1 MNTVTIVNLN
11 GIAFHLEEP
20 GFQTLRAYLD
30 RAQSQLAADPDK
42 AEIMADLEQAIAD
55 KCSQFLGPH
64 KNVLSA
70 AEINEVVQQMGPV
83 QSESAAATDSAAQA
97 QPGATSDS
105 PRGPAQ
111 QQSGTAQAAPPGPSV
126 RRLYQIREGAMISGV
141 CTGIAAYLDVD
152 VTVVRILF
160 GLFAVLTYGL
170 GVVVY
175 IAMMLV
181 IPFANTSEE
190 HAAATGAPFNAH
202 QVIDRAKKHYAEFKD
217 SREWRQHWREQRREW
232 RRKLRTERLWWG
244 TNLQRNAYH
253 FRTGTGYAGQIV
265 AGLMLPFLAIGS
277 TVLSCAMIAAVVIL
291 ASTGSLLG
299 WHATDNMPLWAA
311 VLILIIVFSALSSPF
326 RHARKAIY
334 LNQSSYN
341 LFWFTAWYEAI
352 SFALFAGICWL
363 AYTHIPEVHAFFQ
376 NFVENMRGL
385 WQNILDSI
393 EHSAHHATGAR
404 PLAELFRR

>member
-20 GFQTLRAYLD
+20 GYQTLRAYLD
-30 RAQSQLAADPDK
+30 RAQLQLAANPDK

-64 KNVLSA
+64 KNVLTA
-70 AEINEVVQQMGPV
+70 AEIDDVVQQMGPV
-83 QSESAAATDSAAQA
+83 QSESATAANGPTQAEAGAASASAANSTEQA
-97 QPGATSDS
+97 STARSA
-105 PRGPAQ
+105 PR
-111 QQSGTAQAAPPGPSV
+111 GPSV
-126 RRLYQIREGAMISGV
+126 RRLYQIREGAMVSGV

-152 VTVVRILF
+152 VTVVRIVF

-175 IAMMLV
+175 IGMMLV

-190 HAAATGAPFNAH
+190 HAAAIGAPFNAQ
-202 QVIDRAKKHYAEFKD
+202 QVIDRAKKQYAEFKD

-232 RRKLRTERLWWG
+232 RRKWRTERIWWG

-253 FRTGTGYAGQIV
+253 FRTGTGYAGQII
-265 AGLMLPFLAIGS
+265 AGLMLPFLAIG
-277 TVLSCAMIAAVVIL
+277 TTLLSCAMIAAVVIL

-299 WHATDNMPLWAA
+299 WHATDTMPLWAA
-311 VLILIIVFSALSSPF
+311 VLILIVVFSALTSPF
-326 RHARKAIY
+326 RHARRAIY
-334 LNQSSYN
+334 FNQTSYN

-352 SFALFAGICWL
+352 SFALFAAVCWL
-363 AYTHIPEVHAFFQ
+363 AYTHIPEVHTFFQ
-376 NFVENMRGL
+376 NFVENMRNM
-385 WQNILDSI
+385 WQNLRDSV
-393 EHSAHHATGAR
+393 EHSAHHAAGVR

>member
-1 MNTVTIVNLN
+1 MNTVIIVNLN

-20 GFQTLRAYLD
+20 GLQTLRAYLD
-30 RAQSQLAADPDK
+30 SAQLQLAANPDR
-42 AEIMADLEQAIAD
+42 AEIMVDLEQAIAD

-64 KNVLSA
+64 KNVLTA
-70 AEINEVVQQMGPV
+70 AEIDEVVRQMGPV
-83 QSESAAATDSAAQA
+83 QSESAGDTPSAT
-97 QPGATSDS
+97 PGATQ
-105 PRGPAQ
+105 PA
-111 QQSGTAQAAPPGPSV
+111 GTAQNASSGPSV

-160 GLFAVLTYGL
+160 ALFAVLTYGL

-175 IAMMLV
+175 IGMMLV

-190 HAAATGAPFNAH
+190 HAAAIGAPFNAQ

-265 AGLMLPFLAIGS
+265 AGLILPFLAIGS

-334 LNQSSYN
+334 LNQTSYN

-363 AYTHIPEVHAFFQ
+363 AYSHIPEVHAFFQ
-376 NFVENMRGL
+376 NFVENMRSL

-393 EHSAHHATGAR
+393 EHSAHHAAGAR
-404 PLAELFRR
+404 PLAELFRQ